1 MLATILVIKEE
12 LKMGVDMVEHHLNTV
27 GMILADRDRVIMMM
41 IKALAL
47 ELLILVLKLSD
58 STRNLTS
65 S

>member
-41 IKALAL
+41 IKALVL
-47 ELLILVLKLSD
+47 EL
-58 STRNLTS
+58 
-65 S
+65 